1 MPNMWDDLVR
11 WLDDASKVISKEAG
25 DLTQKGKLKLEIFE
39 LKRKLRDYFTE
50 LGTLVFDSVFTKK
63 KSDWQKSKTVVSL
76 IKKIRATQRSLKKR
90 EAEYKKIGKK

>member
-39 LKRKLRDYFTE
+39 LKRKMRDHFTE
-50 LGTLVFDSVFTKK
+50 LGTVVYDSAFTKK
-63 KSDWQKSKTVVSL
+63 KSNWQKSEVVQTL
-76 IKKIRATQRSLKKR
+76 IKKIRATQRSLKNKQL
-90 EAEYKKIGKK
+90 EYKKIGKK